1 MKRILSIFL
10 TVLILVS
17 MTACANNR
25 IKKEIS
31 EPDII
36 EHDAVLSSIPESS
49 TPPIY
54 ISAIESSEESSDRA
68 SSAEISS
75 SQHESSSE
83 PQSGSSS
90 QSSAK
95 PQSSQSG
102 QKPSSSQQQKPSSQI
117 SDSQSTP
124 QTPNSIPAAGET
136 RAVWI
141 SYLEYQSMLAGK
153 SKKSFT
159 SSIRTMF
166 ANLVEDGF
174 NTVFVHARSHSDAYY
189 DSAIFPWSVYCTW
202 TEGENPGFDPLAIMV
217 KEAHAAGLKI
227 EAWINP
233 YRISGKTDAS
243 KISAGNPA
251 YKWLDTGKVVVVD
264 KTGIFYNPADEDVID
279 LVVSGVEEI
288 VSNYAVDGIH
298 FDDYFYPT
306 TDESFDSEYY
316 KNYKSGGG
324 KLGLAA
330 WRRQNVNELISR
342 VYSAIKNINPDCVFG
357 ISPTGNTNSNYSA
370 LYCDVYTW
378 VTSSGYVDYICP
390 QLYYGFNHK
399 SLPYLTVLDE
409 FDGMITQ
416 SGVKLVVGLAA
427 YKSGAED
434 GYAGTTGKQ
443 EWVQNSDILS
453 REVAAARNAK
463 SYGGFA
469 VYRYDSLYNPAN
481 TVAETVKKELK
492 NLKDVM

>member
-17 MTACANNR
+17 MTACADN
-25 IKKEIS
+25 KTKEIS

-124 QTPNSIPAAGET
+124 QTPNSVPAAGET

-166 ANLVEDGF
+166 ANLAEDGF

-233 YRISGKTDAS
+233 YR
-243 KISAGNPA
+243 
-251 YKWLDTGKVVVVD
+251 
-264 KTGIFYNPADEDVID
+264 
-279 LVVSGVEEI
+279 VSQ
-288 VSNYAVDGIH
+288 D
-298 FDDYFYPT
+298 DDYT
-306 TDESFDSEYY
+306 
-316 KNYKSGGG
+316 
-324 KLGLAA
+324 KL
-330 WRRQNVNELISR
+330 S
-342 VYSAIKNINPDCVFG
+342 PD
-357 ISPTGNTNSNYSA
+357 
-370 LYCDVYTW
+370 
-378 VTSSGYVDYICP
+378 
-390 QLYYGFNHK
+390 
-399 SLPYLTVLDE
+399 
-409 FDGMITQ
+409 
-416 SGVKLVVGLAA
+416 
-427 YKSGAED
+427 
-434 GYAGTTGKQ
+434 
-443 EWVQNSDILS
+443 
-453 REVAAARNAK
+453 
-463 SYGGFA
+463 
-469 VYRYDSLYNPAN
+469 
-481 TVAETVKKELK
+481 
-492 NLKDVM
+492 NLL